1 MKAVRLN
8 LEDRQSWQKLQ
19 HVLTSFVSD
28 YIDLVAPEQTEF
40 KFEQQVLSLAFTLI
54 SSRSDSDRANYFTQN
69 LERFLS
75 RLQLLG
81 VRRIEFEFYSV
92 GADSPAMTHG
102 FDIEF
107 VPAPTPQTTIQSV
120 SRSAIVRS
128 NKNQALVQT
137 GRPGANR
144 ARGGNI
150 VRRLQGWLTDPKLWQ
165 NLQTGS
171 RLVVRDPKTFLEAT
185 KSAALANFNTAI
197 NWVDT
202 FPWEEWTQSKVQW
215 QKRRHR
221 RNLLKAL
228 VEDFVLVGLLLVAL
242 YFATD
247 FLSGPSVNLAALPP
261 QHYDNS
267 FDPTKY
273 RCGNP
278 GVSLKN
284 YVCLQK
290 DMSYPQVASILGGEG
305 KSLGIDRKFG
315 DRAVIIS
322 WTSGDMSM
330 NATFVED
337 KLVSRAYR
345 KLTASR

>member
-40 KFEQQVLSLAFTLI
+40 KFEQQTLSLAFTLI
-54 SSRSDSDRANYFTQN
+54 SSSADSERANYFTQN

-81 VRRIEFEFYSV
+81 VRRIEFEFYAV
-92 GADSPAMTHG
+92 GADAPVMTHG
-102 FDIEF
+102 FDIAF
-107 VPAPTPQTTIQSV
+107 IPALAPQPV
-120 SRSAIVRS
+120 SNAIVRS
-128 NKNQALVQT
+128 KTNKNSLVPT
-137 GRPGANR
+137 GRTVNR
-144 ARGGNI
+144 QAGRGGNL
-150 VRRLQGWLTDPKLWQ
+150 VRRVRGWLTNPQLWQ

-171 RLVVRDPKTFLEAT
+171 KIAVRDPKRFLEAT
-185 KSAALANFNTAI
+185 KTAAIAKFSSAIT
-197 NWVDT
+197 WVDT
-202 FPWEEWTQSKVQW
+202 FPWEAWTQSKVQW
-215 QKRRHR
+215 QQRRHS
-221 RNLLKAL
+221 RNLFKAL
-228 VEDFVLVGLLLVAL
+228 VEDFIALALVVLAL
-242 YFATD
+242 FWITD
-247 FLSGPSVNLAALPP
+247 FLSGPTINLALMPA
-261 QHYDNS
+261 QHYDAN

-278 GVSLKN
+278 GLSLKN

-290 DMSYPQVASILGGEG
+290 EMSYPQVASILGGDG
-305 KSLGIDRKFG
+305 KSLGIDRKYG

-322 WTSGDMSM
+322 WTNGDMSM

-345 KLTASR
+345 KLTASK